1 MTWRKILPG
10 TKSPQLGTVTIGACH
25 NSPMARG
32 ERIDVA
38 FDALIRIQHT
48 ILLMLSASAQRGRAS
63 RVTSLQRDENSA
75 DESLS
80 EVENQR

>member
-1 MTWRKILPG
+1 
-10 TKSPQLGTVTIGACH
+10 LGTVTIGACH
-25 NSPMARG
+25 NSPTARG
-32 ERIDVA
+32 EKIDVA
-38 FDALIRIQHT
+38 FDALIQIQHT
-48 ILLMLSASAQRGRAS
+48 ILSMLSASAQRRRAS